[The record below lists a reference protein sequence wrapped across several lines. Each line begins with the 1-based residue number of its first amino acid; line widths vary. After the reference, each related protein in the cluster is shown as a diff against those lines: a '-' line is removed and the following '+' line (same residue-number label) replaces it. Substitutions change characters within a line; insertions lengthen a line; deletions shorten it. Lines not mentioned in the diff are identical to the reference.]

1 MKWRVGNILVGFS
14 SLICIALCVLW
25 ARSYWRSDGVSW
37 RKVTGEEPV
46 RARTVMIYSGKGGI
60 EAALVRERTYYSP
73 EMPVPRGWRYES
85 AGSPATPG
93 ETPIELGWRKAA
105 YGFGMEHDWSTPNG
119 FFNLAGLPGVGQ
131 MFISA
136 PVGWTE
142 SSRGVWVPHWF
153 LVLVFAVLPVKRTY
167 LWTRSSRRKKRG
179 LCAECGYDLRGGGER
194 CPECGAIVSNPTG
207 GTSILRET

>member
-46 RARTVMIYSGKGGI
+46 RARTVMVYSGKGGI

-73 EMPVPRGWRYES
+73 EMPVPRGWRYKS
-85 AGSPATPG
+85 AGSPTAPGQTPM
-93 ETPIELGWRKAA
+93 ELGWRKAA

-119 FFNLAGLPGVGQ
+119 FFNLAGLP
-131 MFISA
+131 
-136 PVGWTE
+136 
-142 SSRGVWVPHWF
+142 
-153 LVLVFAVLPVKRTY
+153 VKRTY
-167 LWTRSSRRKKRG
+167 LWTRSSRMKKQG

-194 CPECGAIVSNPTG
+194 CPECGAIVSNPRG
-207 GTSILRET
+207 GT